1 MNEKSSLGKLG
12 EDLAVEYLKKLGWK
26 VIDRNVRVLG
36 DELDIVAIDKNKTLV
51 LVEVKT
57 MRSAPKE
64 KIGEWLTPEDQL
76 SNAKISKFKR
86 GALKYV
92 SFHPELINK
101 NGFRLDA
108 LTIEVGGDKPIFH
121 YYDNL

>member
-1 MNEKSSLGKLG
+1 MTKKSELGKLG
-12 EDLAVEYLKKLGWK
+12 EDLAVGYFTKLGWK
-26 VIDRNVRVLG
+26 VVERNVRVMG
-36 DELDIVAIDKNKTLV
+36 DELDIVAIDKNKILV

-76 SNAKISKFKR
+76 SSTKLSKFKR

-92 SFHPELINK
+92 GCHPELINK

-108 LTIEVGGDKPIFH
+108 LTIEVGDTDPIFH
-121 YYDNL
+121 YYENL

>member
-1 MNEKSSLGKLG
+1 MTEKSSLGKLG

-26 VIDRNVRVLG
+26 VIERNVRVLG

-57 MRSAPKE
+57 MRAVPKE
-64 KIGEWLTPEDQL
+64 KVGEWLTPEDQL
-76 SNAKISKFKR
+76 TSSKLSKFRR

-108 LTIEVGGDKPIFH
+108 LTIEVGGDQPIFR
-121 YYDNL
+121 YYENI